1 MNLVQLADD
10 YTSGTIYKSA
20 SSFLHPIKALRSA
33 REGRRVQRHMDDIT
47 EQAQRAKAASYAQ
60 RGPTSPYEDMAARS
74 APAAAPSAGRRTSD
88 GYRQMADGSWSRPGR
103 RPSEAGS
110 APRKRPYR
118 RSRYNFTGAVD
129 DL

>member
-74 APAAAPSAGRRTSD
+74 APAAAPSA
-88 GYRQMADGSWSRPGR
+88 
-103 RPSEAGS
+103 PSEAGS